1 MKKKYTSPEMKTL
14 EMDYR
19 TELLS
24 GLGDNPY
31 WGGQW
36 EEPETK
42 EGCENPY

>member
-24 GLGDNPY
+24 DSGDNPY
-31 WGGQW
+31 WGGQ
-36 EEPETK
+36 
-42 EGCENPY
+42 